1 MTPLRQRMLEDMQ
14 LRGLS
19 PKTQRC
25 YLHAVQQFALHF
37 GKSPALITE
46 DELRQYFLYLT
57 TEKRVSPSTVTIA
70 LCAIKFLFERT
81 LQRPWPTCDLIR
93 PPQQRKLPAVLS
105 IDEVQRLLGWLR
117 LPQYRACLTT
127 IYAAGLRL
135 GEGVHLRVPHI
146 DSARMV
152 IHVQGGKGAK
162 DRYVPLSPLLLTLL
176 RAHWRTHRHLVWLFP
191 ARRAAG
197 QVRAPH
203 PRSPRSVEAALR
215 AAVADCGFEKHVT
228 VHTLRHSWATH
239 LLESGVNL
247 RMIQTWLGHSTTAAL
262 GRITA
267 MPPQMEVLSH
277 GCGGSGSGRDS
288 GLGSRLVRLAPAHR
302 QALCPRRTAAAGV

>member
-25 YLHAVQQFALHF
+25 YIQAVQQFAQHF

-46 DELRQYFLYLT
+46 EELRQYFLYLS
-57 TEKRVSPSTVTIA
+57 TEKRLSPSTVTIA

-81 LQRPWPTCDLIR
+81 LQRSWPTFDLIR

-105 IDEVQRLLGWLR
+105 LDEVHHLLGSVR
-117 LPQYRACLTT
+117 LPRYRACLTT

-135 GEGVHLRVPHI
+135 GEGVNLRVSQI

-152 IHVQGGKGAK
+152 IHIQDGKGGK
-162 DRYVPLSPLLLTLL
+162 DRLVPLSPPLLSLL
-176 RAHWRTHRHLVWLFP
+176 RSHWLTHRHPTWLFP
-191 ARRAAG
+191 ARRRPSEL
-197 QVRAPH
+197 VSSH
-203 PRSPRSVEAALR
+203 PRLPRSVEAAMQ
-215 AAVADCGFEKHVT
+215 AAVAECGFQKHVT

-239 LLESGVNL
+239 LLEAGINL
-247 RMIQTWLGHSTTAAL
+247 RLIQAWLGHSSPTTTMRYTHL
-262 GRITA
+262 TTT
-267 MPPQMEVLSH
+267 SH
-277 GCGGSGSGRDS
+277 QRASAVMSD
-288 GLGSRLVRLAPAHR
+288 LLEQIL
-302 QALCPRRTAAAGV
+302 